1 MPRRPATASV
11 WRRSGGCVDL
21 PSLEGR
27 TLVEGIAE
35 AFRHPEP
42 DCPDPI
48 AELQSIS
55 DDDMERIC
63 GVFVRRMYPEGKFSR
78 DERERMGHAF
88 RHRFIER
95 RESTA
100 RVNDSDHAEMVRLW
114 CVNGFMPR
122 SMQKH
127 G

>member
-1 MPRRPATASV
+1 
-11 WRRSGGCVDL
+11 VDL

-27 TLVEGIAE
+27 TLVEGNRHLRRGCE

-63 GVFVRRMYPEGKFSR
+63 GVFVRRMYMYPEGKFSR

-95 RESTA
+95 RPP
-100 RVNDSDHAEMVRLW
+100 RVNGESQR
-114 CVNGFMPR
+114 
-122 SMQKH
+122 Q
-127 G
+127 

>member
-1 MPRRPATASV
+1 
-11 WRRSGGCVDL
+11 VDL

-27 TLVEGIAE
+27 TLVEGNRHLRRGCE

-63 GVFVRRMYPEGKFSR
+63 GVFVRRMYPESKFSR
-78 DERERMGHAF
+78 DEWERNSAWACLQAQV
-88 RHRFIER
+88 HR
-95 RESTA
+95 A
-100 RVNDSDHAEMVRLW
+100 PRVNGESQR
-114 CVNGFMPR
+114 
-122 SMQKH
+122 Q
-127 G
+127 

>member
-1 MPRRPATASV
+1 
-11 WRRSGGCVDL
+11 VDL

-63 GVFVRRMYPEGKFSR
+63 GVFVRRMYMYPEGKFSR

-95 RESTA
+95 RPP
-100 RVNDSDHAEMVRLW
+100 RVNGESQR
-114 CVNGFMPR
+114 
-122 SMQKH
+122 Q
-127 G
+127 

>member
-1 MPRRPATASV
+1 MPRRPATASD
-11 WRRSGGCVDL
+11 WRRSGGS
-21 PSLEGR
+21 PIYLEGR

-78 DERERMGHAF
+78 TSGSAWGMPSGTGSSSAESQ
-88 RHRFIER
+88 R
-95 RESTA
+95 RESTTVTM
-100 RVNDSDHAEMVRLW
+100 RKW
-114 CVNGFMPR
+114 
-122 SMQKH
+122 
-127 G
+127 

>member
-1 MPRRPATASV
+1 MPRRPATASD
-11 WRRSGGCVDL
+11 WRRSGGS
-21 PSLEGR
+21 PIYLEGR

-63 GVFVRRMYPEGKFSR
+63 GVFVRRMYMYPEGKFSR

-95 RESTA
+95 RPP
-100 RVNDSDHAEMVRLW
+100 RVNGESQR
-114 CVNGFMPR
+114 
-122 SMQKH
+122 Q
-127 G
+127 

>member
-1 MPRRPATASV
+1 MPRRPATASD
-11 WRRSGGCVDL
+11 WRRSGGS
-21 PSLEGR
+21 PIYLEGR

-63 GVFVRRMYPEGKFSR
+63 GVFVRRMYSEGKFSR
-78 DERERMGHAF
+78 DERERIWGMPSGTGSSSA
-88 RHRFIER
+88 ESQR
-95 RESTA
+95 RESTTVTM
-100 RVNDSDHAEMVRLW
+100 RKW
-114 CVNGFMPR
+114 
-122 SMQKH
+122 
-127 G
+127 

>member
-1 MPRRPATASV
+1 
-11 WRRSGGCVDL
+11 VDL

-27 TLVEGIAE
+27 TLVEGNRHLRRGCE

-63 GVFVRRMYPEGKFSR
+63 GVFVRRMYPESSKFSR
-78 DERERMGHAF
+78 DEWERNSAWGMPSGTGSSSA
-88 RHRFIER
+88 ESQR
-95 RESTA
+95 RESTTVTM
-100 RVNDSDHAEMVRLW
+100 RKW
-114 CVNGFMPR
+114 
-122 SMQKH
+122 
-127 G
+127 

>member
-78 DERERMGHAF
+78 D
-88 RHRFIER
+88 
-95 RESTA
+95 
-100 RVNDSDHAEMVRLW
+100 
-114 CVNGFMPR
+114 
-122 SMQKH
+122 
-127 G
+127 